1 LYTDNLNYMKA
12 RVPRRGPCFS
22 FILFDK
28 MKIAIQGETGSFH
41 EVAARQYF
49 NYDEI
54 EIIPCSTF
62 DLELNILQKGEVDF
76 AVMAIENARSGSIL
90 YNYTLLR
97 ESGMKILGEHNLR
110 IKQNLM
116 ALPDQKINDI
126 KEIRSHPIALAQC
139 MTFLNQFP
147 DITLIESDDTAGS
160 AKQISEK
167 HIHGVAAIAASHAAE
182 IYGLEILA
190 AGIETYKQNYTRFLV
205 VGNEEKGN
213 TRGNKV
219 SICFSTGHKPGSLA
233 KILVKLAE
241 MDINL
246 TKIQSVPRLNGE
258 WEYMFYLDLELNK
271 NTKSDIIK
279 RILDKYTSNLEI
291 LGVYFKGDMLY
302 DS

>member
-1 LYTDNLNYMKA
+1 M
-12 RVPRRGPCFS
+12 GPL
-22 FILFDK
+22 LFLTLLL
-28 MKIAIQGETGSFH
+28 MKIAIQGEAGCFH

-54 EIIPCSTF
+54 DIVPCSTF
-62 DLELNILQKGEVDF
+62 DMELSILGGGEADF

-90 YNYTLLR
+90 YNYTLIR

-116 ALPDQKINDI
+116 ALPNQNITDI
-126 KEIRSHPIALAQC
+126 REIRSHPVAIAQC

-147 DITLIESDDTAGS
+147 AITLIESDDTAGS
-160 AKQISEK
+160 AKQISETK
-167 HIHGVAAIAASHAAE
+167 VKGVAAIAPAHAAE
-182 IYGLEILA
+182 IYGLQILA
-190 AGIETYKQNYTRFLV
+190 PGIETYKQNYTRFLV
-205 VGNEEKGN
+205 IGEEEKGN

-233 KILVKLAE
+233 KVLVKLAE
-241 MDINL
+241 LDINL
-246 TKIQSVPRLNGE
+246 SKIQSVPRLNGE

-279 RILDKYTSNLEI
+279 RVLDKYTSNLEI